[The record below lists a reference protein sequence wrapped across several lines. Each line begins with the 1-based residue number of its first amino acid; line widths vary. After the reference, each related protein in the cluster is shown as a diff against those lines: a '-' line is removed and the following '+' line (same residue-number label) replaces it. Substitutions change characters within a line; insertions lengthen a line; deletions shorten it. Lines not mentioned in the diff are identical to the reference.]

1 MATKGKVPSVSSYI
15 SEKNIVFYPSSPSK
29 RQVLGNLIGTL
40 DLPDPSAAI
49 RAILVRE
56 EMGSTIIAPGLAL
69 PHARLDGLTKIEA
82 AIGICASG
90 VHDPHDG
97 GDPIRVFVVF
107 LGPADNMKE
116 HLLFLSSVSSL
127 FQREGFLEQLC
138 KLATP
143 QGVLHAMHE
152 VEKLG

>member
-1 MATKGKVPSVSSYI
+1 MSPKGKVPPVSSHLN
-15 SEKNIVFYPSSPSK
+15 EKRIVFYPSSPSK
-29 RQVLGNLIGTL
+29 RQVIGNLIGTL
-40 DLPDPSAAI
+40 DLKDPSAAI

-82 AIGICASG
+82 AIGICPSG
-90 VHDPHDG
+90 VTDPHDG
-97 GDPIRVFVVF
+97 GDPIRVFVLF

-116 HLLFLSSVSSL
+116 HLSFLSNVSSL
-127 FQREGFLEQLC
+127 FQTEGILDTLA

-143 QGVLHAMHE
+143 QGVLHAIQE
-152 VEKLG
+152 AEKKF